1 MIVAISVQIIILN
14 SLLNKYTKRNNDF
27 SLSLAKGFYKNW
39 EAFCAFCYAIL
50 DINNISYEKQYAM
63 DE

>member
-1 MIVAISVQIIILN
+1 MIVAISVQIIILI
-14 SLLNKYTKRNNDF
+14 SLHNKYAKHNKDF
-27 SLSLAKGFYKNW
+27 SLSQAKGFYNW

-50 DINNISYEKQYAM
+50 DINNISYEKQYTM